1 MAKSKDGR
9 LGCPMKPV
17 SSGAF
22 RGLCDHVFWCND
34 APRENADFR
43 HGDLVFCKI
52 DEVWRLFR
60 ALRRTRKRIVLVT
73 GEGDKPVTPE
83 LFAQKPPHIHHWFG
97 MNMFA
102 EDPAA
107 TPIPLGLGE
116 EGHPATLEG
125 KDIADAAK
133 PSSVRTGL
141 LYANFGTA
149 SNPMIREPLRAWLE
163 EPAQQWVTRHDHGGS
178 SGKAAYL
185 EALCSHHFVFCP
197 PGNGEDTHRM
207 WEALYAGAVPVVR
220 DSPAMRNFR
229 DLPILTVPRLDGI
242 REDFL
247 RDKQSDLQTTNAS
260 AAKLDALY
268 WSGEFATAQ
277 SAAKEK
283 GPVRAAEWVGAW
295 CQEIA
300 RVVRRTIQQG
310 A

>member
-1 MAKSKDGR
+1 
-9 LGCPMKPV
+9 MKPV

-34 APRENADFR
+34 APRENTDFR

-60 ALRRTRKRIVLVT
+60 ALRRTRKRIALVT
-73 GEGDKPVTPE
+73 GEGDKPVAPE
-83 LFAQKPPHIHHWFG
+83 LLAQKPPHVHHWFG

-116 EGHPATLEG
+116 EGHPATLDW
-125 KDIADAAK
+125 KDLAETARQ
-133 PSSVRTGL
+133 PSVRTGL

-149 SNPMIREPLRAWLE
+149 SNPVIREPLGAWLE
-163 EPAQQWVTRHDHGGS
+163 KPAQQWITRHEHGGS

-185 EALCSHHFVFCP
+185 EVICSHHFVFCP

-220 DSPAMRNFR
+220 ESPAMRNFR
-229 DLPILTVPRLDGI
+229 DLPILMVPRLDEI
-242 REDFL
+242 SEDLL
-247 RDKQSDLQTTNAS
+247 RAYSQSGAIKNGS
-260 AAKLDALY
+260 RIKLDLAF
-268 WSGEFATAQ
+268 WADEFAK
-277 SAAKEK
+277 AKADAGEK
-283 GPVRAAEWVGAW
+283 GAVAPSEWVGAW
-295 CQEIA
+295 GEEIG
-300 RVVRRTIQQG
+300 RVIRRTIERIVER
-310 A
+310 